1 MTTVSNLV
9 APTWWNAYAAG
20 YGDKAEAKQASER
33 LYRAEVPDAPDNATY
48 KGYVYA
54 KSGLLAGATGDVAVP
69 DKALYLKH
77 SDGSYF
83 TIDFGDEAKVSLIS
97 KNDNHEL
104 YVYISEGTAERY
116 EFDKIT
122 GNMVGDSPTELNA
135 LDISAIEAKL
145 KVDID
150 FDSKA
155 GASLVDTLDDG
166 GRSASSLY
174 KLNVLGTDVYAVGRR
189 LNPDKQIDINK
200 HALMQDADNLWEPEE
215 EYDTFSVVTRTVT
228 IVDEE
233 AVPEVRDPD
242 TGALIERARRAV
254 THNEQRYDVYL
265 TLDPDPSRNFE
276 GETLRLTFDDSRVL
290 IQDGDDAPVYLD
302 HAALARDEAVTKG
315 DHNGDGAVGL
325 NISATAVDATGDLYK
340 GSILGQEFFV
350 FGDFDR
356 HNSATK
362 GASLSG
368 ALLEADGETAWEVF
382 PGFSVVAGIDTSYDD
397 GTDTGTIVEQRTVLL
412 KSDDNANEV
421 LRFDFEVHT
430 SALTDARGNAITSF
444 KLIENDDTGKELT
457 PHELAAL
464 EKAYKRDAD
473 QDGNFGVGMAA
484 SPIDQKGGL
493 QLANALG
500 VSFLM
505 ASKRAVSSARSPLD
519 LSTAFTLEPNS
530 DGSRS
535 SWLPENVADVTNS
548 NIHLITTDDGAGST
562 VYEIYVEEDASA
574 GGAFARY
581 SFDDSF
587 AMIEDRYELTDD
599 ELAAAEVKYR
609 RNLNADDYTYR
620 NATKES
626 YGVVINEAFVDRKSG
641 LYSAEFEGESMF
653 IKSDSRLMVGSFS
666 HRKAVDFDAVLH
678 DDIGAVW
685 NLADF
690 KIESDMG
697 VTGAVQDGDSF
708 LVFATSAADPSVVQ
722 KFTFEQDGTTNRWT
736 LTGSE
741 HEELLSLAE
750 LSTLESDHR
759 KDLNGDD
766 YKGATFVS
774 REDKTSGL
782 TQVRMAG
789 TDFYIVEPN
798 RRALSRLDNAL
809 YASDQGEAWVPDE
822 AAFTSMVA
830 ATSDDG
836 TEVYVYVANQP
847 VDANDDPDYDNYSYS
862 RYTFDATTGVLN
874 PGSRTAIDLI
884 DLAAEEVALGRDI
897 NLDRAIGA
905 KVTSRIDRQGGLY
918 ETTMDGVTA
927 YAVSGTKERA
937 LDLSAHAFLNQ
948 NGDSP
953 WEGAENGYKLSAL
966 VVDEGADANVDTDNT
981 YAIYATATTGG
992 AAAEVRVYRFD
1003 SERKF
1008 VEAADITSA
1017 TIGGDKGLVDLEI
1030 ELSRDLNRDR
1040 AVGQIKDDTVDRR
1053 GGLFTTTVMG
1063 DTFYTIGSKLR
1074 TGRSAETG
1082 ISLSMSLFDAT
1093 GQNPWVPADGFTVAG
1108 VVANTN
1114 NDQIE
1119 SYSVF
1124 SYSDSD
1130 SDGDPEHVEEA
1141 IWTVTGRDA
1150 DGNPEAL
1157 AFDTSKAADAVRLV
1171 ELEKAERRDFS
1182 GDGVV
1187 GFRLDTTANEAD
1199 DRNYFG
1205 VSKAE
1210 IYGDFTVF
1218 LAGENLRQGIKSNP
1232 LAQGNALLSQDGSSP
1247 WNIETGYQIVGAEL
1261 SSDGTERYVY
1271 GKLTTNELN
1280 TRAEFI
1286 EYTFAKDTGI
1296 VQGQREISRHEL
1308 MEREVAERKD
1318 LTADGSIGIKLAT
1331 VSEINNDQGKWT
1343 GLIQATVG
1351 IGGETVLAADDAG
1364 TADVDE
1370 SVPSTQ
1376 TYLMLKKDPRPNKGD
1391 LSSALLNADG
1401 LAWELPSSGFE
1412 IKGTHVAPW
1421 DPNNSNSHRY
1431 LDVYGFESGT
1441 DAEIK
1446 RYRFEERWDEQH
1458 DPLFGNWVLMTDQN
1472 NRPVDMNTRELA
1484 EEEADAGKDLNGDG
1498 SIGFVYAGSAVASQ
1512 SNGVTLGTANAKQ
1525 ASDVVGADDDVYIVG
1540 RNLDRMG
1547 TRTSNLANAAA
1558 LFVDNGGQHNYW
1570 KPDTGFEVTQIW
1582 QNGDAVNL
1590 YAQNADNSKTL
1601 KYKFESHDVNG
1612 SPTWMMASA
1621 TRAAVGMSST
1631 EIVTDEAAARRD
1643 FNEDT
1648 FVGLDI
1654 GSSPT
1659 VGVFNA
1665 SAEGDDFL
1673 VIGPDLVDGTASKPT
1688 DFTGVL
1694 LSDDKAWGAPEGYD
1708 VLSVIQN
1715 GDELRMLI
1723 TSAAPAHDGT
1733 AMPNYFQL
1741 FFHRGDGNH
1750 GGFGDVTAYHMDDG
1764 SKLVDVTALTLADGD
1779 DGYDAAVDAA
1789 NQNAAFTLDKL
1800 INEEYS
1806 FRRDLDGNG
1815 VVGMTIDPATN
1826 PVAPAV
1832 YSGTAYDQTA
1842 IMVSPDRALETGT
1855 ALRPTSLTG
1864 AVITN
1869 TAADGEDPVYE
1880 FWEAG
1885 ADQTITGASWSSDN
1899 VISFFVKD
1907 TSVADSHV
1915 VKKYGL
1921 TELEQNGNF
1930 KRVLATGENDVEDL
1944 TGASLIQEEVDR
1956 RMDLDGNGVVGV
1968 EISDD
1973 VSDHITGQLYKG
1985 LGLNADEVYYLV
1997 GYGLESGTASNPL
2010 GLQMALRDED
2020 DADGNPVYWTPGD
2033 GVTIDD
2039 FEREVNGS
2047 FSQSVIDAIQD
2058 PDTDGEETPPDGA
2071 WYAATVTDSG
2081 TTSVKFFDGNRQLMT
2096 A

>member
-33 LYRAEVPDAPDNATY
+33 LYRADVPDAPDTASY

-104 YVYISEGTAERY
+104 YVYISEGSAERY

-150 FDSKA
+150 FDSKT
-155 GASLVDTLDDG
+155 GASLVDTLEDG
-166 GRSASSLY
+166 GRSANSLY
-174 KLNVLGTDVYAVGRR
+174 QLNVLGTDVYAVGRR

-200 HALMQDADNLWEPEE
+200 HALMQDANNLWEPEE
-215 EYDTFSVVTRTVT
+215 EYDTFAVVTRTVT

-233 AVPEVRDPD
+233 AVPEVLDPD
-242 TGALIERARRAV
+242 TGAVIERARRAV

-265 TLDPDPSRNFE
+265 TLNPEPARNFE

-325 NISATAVDATGDLYK
+325 NISSTAVDATGDLYT
-340 GSILGQEFFV
+340 GSILGQEFYV
-350 FGDFDR
+350 FGDFGN

-368 ALLEADGETAWEVF
+368 ALVEADGETAWEVF

-397 GTDTGTIVEQRTVLL
+397 GTDTGTIVEQRTILL
-412 KSDDNANEV
+412 QNDDNANEV

-430 SALTDARGNAITSF
+430 SALTDARGDAITSF

-457 PHELAAL
+457 PHELAAI

-505 ASKRAVSSARSPLD
+505 ASKRAVSSERSPLD
-519 LSTAFTLEPNS
+519 LSTAFTLEPNT
-530 DGSRS
+530 DGTRD
-535 SWLPENVADVTNS
+535 SWMPENVADVTS
-548 NIHLITTDDGAGST
+548 ANIQLVTTDDGAGST
-562 VYEIYVEEDASA
+562 VYEIYVEEDASR

-609 RNLNADDYTYR
+609 RNLNADDYTQGNR
-620 NATKES
+620 TRES
-626 YGVVINEAFVDRKSG
+626 FGVVINEAFVDRKSG

-653 IKSDSRLMVGSFS
+653 IKSDSRLQVGSYS
-666 HRKAVDFDAVLH
+666 DRKAVDFDAVLH
-678 DDIGAVW
+678 DDVGAVW
-685 NLADF
+685 NLDDF
-690 KIESDMG
+690 KIESDMA
-697 VTGAVQDGDSF
+697 VTGAVQDNDSF
-708 LVFATSAADPSVVQ
+708 LVFATSADDPSVVQ

-750 LSTLESDHR
+750 LSKLESDHR

-782 TQVRMAG
+782 TKVQMAD
-789 TDFYIVEPN
+789 TEFYIVEPN

-809 YASDQGEAWVPDE
+809 YANDQGEAWVPDE

-830 ATSDDG
+830 ATSDDR

-847 VDANDDPDYDNYSYS
+847 VDANDNPDYDNYSYS
-862 RYTFDATTGVLN
+862 RYTFDADTGVLN

-905 KVTSRIDRQGGLY
+905 KVTGRIDREGGLY
-918 ETTMDGVTA
+918 ETSMDGVTA

-953 WEGAENGYKLSAL
+953 WEGAETGYKLSAL

-992 AAAEVRVYRFD
+992 AAADVRVYRFD
-1003 SERKF
+1003 SERRF

-1017 TIGGDKGLVDLEI
+1017 TIGDDKGLVDLEL

-1074 TGRSAETG
+1074 TGRSADTG
-1082 ISLSMSLFDAT
+1082 ISLSMSLFDQT

-1130 SDGDPEHVEEA
+1130 SDGDPEHVEES

-1150 DGNPEAL
+1150 DDNPEAL
-1157 AFDTSKAADAVRLV
+1157 AFDTSKTADAVRLV
-1171 ELEKAERRDFS
+1171 ELEKAARRDLS

-1187 GFRLDTTANEAD
+1187 GFRLDTTANGAD
-1199 DRNYFG
+1199 DRDYFG
-1205 VSKAE
+1205 VSKAV

-1247 WNIETGYQIVGAEL
+1247 WNVETGYQIVGAEL

-1271 GKLTTNELN
+1271 GKLTTNELD

-1286 EYTFAKDTGI
+1286 QYTFAKDTGI

-1308 MEREVAERKD
+1308 MEREVAGRED

-1370 SVPSTQ
+1370 SAPSTQ

-1412 IKGTHVAPW
+1412 IKGTHVGEW
-1421 DPNNSNSHRY
+1421 SDGRHF
-1431 LDVYGFESGT
+1431 LDVYGFESDT

-1446 RYRFEERWDEQH
+1446 RYRFYETLADE
-1458 DPLFGNWVLMTDQN
+1458 DFEGNWVLATDES
-1472 NRPVDMNTRELA
+1472 NRPVNMNTRELA
-1484 EEEADAGKDLNGDG
+1484 EYEAGAGKDLNGDG
-1498 SIGFVYAGSAVASQ
+1498 SIGFVYSGSAVASQ
-1512 SNGVTLGTANAKQ
+1512 SNGMTLGTANAKQ
-1525 ASDVVGADDDVYIVG
+1525 ASDVIDADSDVYIVG

-1558 LFVDNGGQHNYW
+1558 LFVENGGQLDYW
-1570 KPDTGFEVTQIW
+1570 KPDTGFTVTEIW
-1582 QNGDAVNL
+1582 ENGDAVNL
-1590 YAQNADNSKTL
+1590 YAQNADDSKTL
-1601 KYKFESHDVNG
+1601 KYRFEVGDVNG
-1612 SPTWMMASA
+1612 SPTWMMSSA
-1621 TRAAVGMSST
+1621 TRAAAGMGSA

-1643 FNEDT
+1643 FNADT

-1665 SAEGDDFL
+1665 TVQGDDFL

-1694 LSDDKAWGAPEGYD
+1694 LSDGKAWGAPDGYD

-1741 FFHRGDGNH
+1741 FFARGDGNDA
-1750 GGFGDVTAYHMDDG
+1750 GFGDVTAYHMSDD

-1779 DGYDAAVDAA
+1779 DGYDADVDAA
-1789 NQNAAFTLDKL
+1789 NQDAAFTLDKL
-1800 INEEYS
+1800 IHEEYN

-1826 PVAPAV
+1826 PVALGV

-1869 TAADGEDPVYE
+1869 TAGDGEDPVYE

-1885 ADQTITGASWSSDN
+1885 ADQTITGASWSSDG

-1968 EISDD
+1968 EISSTD
-1973 VSDHITGQLYKG
+1973 SDHITGQLYKG
-1985 LGLNADEVYYLV
+1985 LGLNADEVFYLV

-2010 GLQMALRDED
+2010 GLETALRAADYTD
-2020 DADGNPVYWTPGD
+2020 DAPTYWIPDGAALS
-2033 GVTIDD
+2033 D
-2039 FEREVNGS
+2039 FEGLTRGFDS
-2047 FSQSVIDAIQD
+2047 FSQGVIDAIQD
-2058 PDTDGEETPPDGA
+2058 PDTEGEETPPDGA
-2071 WYAATVTDSG
+2071 RYAATLDDG
-2081 TTSVKFFDGNRQLMT
+2081 SVVFFDESRQIIT
-2096 A
+2096 

>member
-33 LYRAEVPDAPDNATY
+33 LYRAEVPDAPDTANY

-77 SDGSYF
+77 SDGSFF

-97 KNDNHEL
+97 KNENHEL
-104 YVYISEGTAERY
+104 YVYISEGSAERY

-122 GNMVGDSPTELNA
+122 GNMIGESPTELNA
-135 LDISAIEAKL
+135 LEISAIEAKL
-145 KVDID
+145 KLDID

-189 LNPDKQIDINK
+189 LNPDKQIDVNQY
-200 HALMQDADNLWEPEE
+200 ALMSDADNLWEPEE
-215 EYDTFSVVTRTVT
+215 DYDHFSVVARTVT
-228 IVDEE
+228 IIDEE
-233 AVPEVRDPD
+233 AVPAVLDAN
-242 TGALIERARRAV
+242 GAVVEQARRAV

-265 TLDPDPSRNFE
+265 TLDPDDTRNFE

-290 IQDGDDAPVYLD
+290 IQTGDDAPQYLD

-315 DHNGDGAVGL
+315 DRNGDGYLGL
-325 NISATAVDATGDLYK
+325 NISTTAVDTTGDLYT
-340 GSILGQEFFV
+340 GSILGQEFYV
-350 FGDFDR
+350 FGNFGNHD
-356 HNSATK
+356 SATK

-368 ALLEADGETAWEVF
+368 ALLEADGETAWAAY

-397 GTDTGTIVEQRTVLL
+397 GTDTGTIVEQRTILL

-444 KLIENDDTGKELT
+444 KLIENSDTGKELT

-464 EKAYKRDAD
+464 EKAHKRDAD
-473 QDGNFGVGMAA
+473 RDGNFGVGMAV
-484 SPIDQKGGL
+484 SPIDGKGGL

-505 ASKRAVSSARSPLD
+505 ASKRAVSSERSPLD
-519 LSTAFTLEPNS
+519 LSTAFTLEPNT
-530 DGSRS
+530 DGTRD
-535 SWLPENVADVTNS
+535 SWMPENVADVTS
-548 NIHLITTDDGAGST
+548 ANIQLVTTDDGAGST
-562 VYEIYVEEDASA
+562 VYEIYVEEDASR

-609 RNLNADDYTYR
+609 RNLNADDYTSGT
-620 NATKES
+620 ATKES

-653 IKSDSRLMVGSFS
+653 IKSSSRLQVGSFS
-666 HRKAVDFDAVLH
+666 DRKAIDFDAVLH

-685 NLADF
+685 NLDDF
-690 KIESDMG
+690 KIESDME
-697 VTGAVQDGDSF
+697 VTGAVQDNDSF

-722 KFTFEQDGTTNRWT
+722 KFTFEQDNGNSDRWT
-736 LTGSE
+736 LTGSG

-766 YKGATFVS
+766 YKGATFIS

-782 TQVRMAG
+782 TQVDMAG
-789 TDFYIVEPN
+789 KEFYIVEPN
-798 RRALSRLDNAL
+798 RRSLSRLDNAL
-809 YASDQGEAWVPDE
+809 YANDQGGAWLPDE
-822 AAFTSMVA
+822 TDFTSMVA

-847 VDANDDPDYDNYSYS
+847 EDSNGDPDYDRYSYS
-862 RYTFDATTGVLN
+862 RYTFDAATGVLN
-874 PGSRTAIDLI
+874 AGSRTAIDLI
-884 DLAAEEVALGRDI
+884 DLAAEEVAMGRDI

-905 KVTSRIDRQGGLY
+905 KVTGRIDRDGGLY
-918 ETTMDGVTA
+918 ETQMDGVTA

-937 LDLSAHAFLNQ
+937 LDLSVHAFLNQ

-953 WEGAENGYKLSAL
+953 WEGAETGYELSAL
-966 VVDEGADANVDTDNT
+966 VVDEGADSNITTDNS

-992 AAAEVRVYRFD
+992 AAADVRVYRFD
-1003 SERKF
+1003 ADRKF

-1017 TIGGDKGLVDLEI
+1017 TIADDKGLVDLEI

-1040 AVGQIKDDTVDRR
+1040 AVGQIVDDTVDRR
-1053 GGLFTTTVMG
+1053 GGLYTTTVMG

-1074 TGRSAETG
+1074 TGRNADTG

-1114 NDQIE
+1114 NDDQIE

-1130 SDGDPEHVEEA
+1130 SDGDPEHVEET
-1141 IWTVTGRDA
+1141 IWTVTDHDT
-1150 DGNPEAL
+1150 DGNPLTL
-1157 AFDTSKAADAVRLV
+1157 AFDTSKTADAVRLV

-1187 GFRLDTTANEAD
+1187 GFRLDTTANGAD

-1210 IYGDFTVF
+1210 IFGDFTVF
-1218 LAGENLRQGIKSNP
+1218 LAGDNLRQGIKSNP

-1271 GKLTTNELN
+1271 GKLTTNELD

-1286 EYTFAKDTGI
+1286 QYTFAKDTGI

-1308 MEREVAERKD
+1308 MEREVAGRED

-1376 TYLMLKKDPRPNKGD
+1376 SYLMLKKDPRPNKGD

-1401 LAWELPSSGFE
+1401 LAWELPTSGFE
-1412 IKGTHVAPW
+1412 IKGTHVGQW
-1421 DPNNSNSHRY
+1421 SSGRNY
-1431 LDVYGFESGT
+1431 LDVYGFESET
-1441 DAEIK
+1441 AAEIK
-1446 RYRFEERWDEQH
+1446 RYRFYETLTDE
-1458 DPLFGNWVLMTDQN
+1458 DFAGNWVLATDQW
-1472 NRPVDMNTRELA
+1472 NRPVDMNTRQLA

-1498 SIGFVYAGSAVASQ
+1498 SIGFVYSDSAVASE
-1512 SNGVTLGTANAKQ
+1512 SNGMTLGTANAKQ
-1525 ASDVVGADDDVYIVG
+1525 ASDVIGADSDVYIVG

-1558 LFVDNGGQHNYW
+1558 LFVQNGGQLNYW
-1570 KPDTGFEVTQIW
+1570 KPDTGFDVTQIW
-1582 QNGDAVNL
+1582 QNGDVVNL

-1601 KYKFESHDVNG
+1601 KYKFESWDVNG

-1621 TRAAVGMSST
+1621 TRANSGMGSI
-1631 EIVTDEAAARRD
+1631 EIVKDEAAARRD

-1694 LSDDKAWGAPEGYD
+1694 LSNGKAWE
-1708 VLSVIQN
+1708 
-1715 GDELRMLI
+1715 
-1723 TSAAPAHDGT
+1723 APAGYEVLAFIRGDVDTRVYITDNTPADGS
-1733 AMPNYFQL
+1733 AMPNIFRL
-1741 FFHRGDGNH
+1741 FFDEQHNH
-1750 GGFGDVTAYHMDDG
+1750 EFGDVNVFNLSST
-1764 SKLVDVTALTLADGD
+1764 LVDVDALDLADGD
-1779 DGYDAAVDAA
+1779 EGYDADVDAA
-1789 NQNAAFTLDKL
+1789 NQDAYMTLSKFMDD
-1800 INEEYS
+1800 ES
-1806 FRRDLDGNG
+1806 HFRRDLDGNG

-1826 PVAPAV
+1826 PVATAV
-1832 YSGTAYDQTA
+1832 YSGTVFDQTA

-1855 ALRPTSLTG
+1855 ALRPTSLNG

-1885 ADQTITGASWSSDN
+1885 ADQTITGAAWSNDG

-1907 TSVADSHV
+1907 TSGDSAV
-1915 VKKYGL
+1915 VKKFAL
-1921 TELEQNGNF
+1921 TELEEHSQF

-1968 EISDD
+1968 EISGDAN
-1973 VSDHITGQLYKG
+1973 DHITGQLYKG
-1985 LGLNADEVYYLV
+1985 LGLNDEVFYLV
-1997 GYGLESGTASNPL
+1997 GYGLESGTASKPL
-2010 GLQMALRDED
+2010 GLQMALRDAD

-2033 GVTIDD
+2033 GVAIAD

-2058 PDTDGEETPPDGA
+2058 DTVDGPETHPNGA
-2071 WYAATVTDSG
+2071 WYAATLDDGSVT
-2081 TTSVKFFDGNRQLMT
+2081 FFDSNRQIIS